1 VKQPSIPSL
10 HALPAL
16 LAFSS
21 FEILPMLT
29 NLFPFLDPA
38 HITPD
43 LARRLR
49 VLAEDCG
56 RLELERTVSPIML
69 LKAPLLE
76 KWVPAMTP
84 EGVQLIGCA
93 SGHPVHGDRIV
104 MTTPLWFA
112 DPDGNWVRTLSRFYR
127 LGPPANPDDIRR
139 ILTRKVNSNTDA
151 GNDDSED
158 EA

>member
-1 VKQPSIPSL
+1 VKQPSIPAL

-16 LAFSS
+16 LTFSS
-21 FEILPMLT
+21 FESLPMLT

-43 LARRLR
+43 LALRLH
-49 VLAEDCG
+49 VLADDCG
-56 RLELERTVSPIML
+56 RLELERTVSPILL

-76 KWVPAMTP
+76 KWVPTMTP
-84 EGVQLIGCA
+84 EGVQLIGHA

-112 DPDGNWVRTLSRFYR
+112 DPDGSWVRTLSRFYR
-127 LGPPANPDDIRR
+127 LGAPANPDEIRR
-139 ILTRKVNSNTDA
+139 VLTRMVSSNTDD
-151 GNDDSED
+151 GSED